1 MLGQENISA
10 SSEKENTNQKIHTLH
25 PVKSGENAVAK
36 TLFFIVYL

>member
-10 SSEKENTNQKIHTLH
+10 SGKKKNTNQKIHTLH

-36 TLFFIVYL
+36 NAFL